1 MATRKKTKAAPKK
14 KIVAKKKTAKPAAKK
29 KVAKPVAKKKAVAKK
44 PAAKKKVAKPAA
56 KKPKAAPPAKKFEE
70 EETQQLS
77 FSEIVGDI
85 EEKQA
90 LDKLT
95 PDA

>member
-14 KIVAKKKTAKPAAKK
+14 KVVAKKAKKVAPKK
-29 KVAKPVAKKKAVAKK
+29 KVVAKK
-44 PAAKKKVAKPAA
+44 AAPKKVAKPAPKKKVKPA
-56 KKPKAAPPAKKFEE
+56 VKKPKAAPPEKKFEE

-77 FSEIVGDI
+77 FTEIVGDI

-95 PDA
+95 PEA

>member
-14 KIVAKKKTAKPAAKK
+14 KVVAKKAKKVAPKKKVVAKKAAPKKIAKPAPKK
-29 KVAKPVAKKKAVAKK
+29 KVK
-44 PAAKKKVAKPAA
+44 PAV
-56 KKPKAAPPAKKFEE
+56 KKPKASPPEKKFEE

-77 FSEIVGDI
+77 FTEIVGDI

-95 PDA
+95 PEA